1 MYLESFNKDYVE
13 RVEDL
18 IEDIT
23 SQFPEITKNQAS
35 RIIFTVHQNEQEK
48 YRKYIEDKIS
58 NSNIYISIIFASL
71 ITILLSN
78 YNRYSYLDFLV
89 MYAVVYMVSFFISV
103 TGHCILNIIKEKNK
117 FDKWLNRIV
126 AIVASLF
133 VIFVLLDYIGM

>member
-1 MYLESFNKDYVE
+1 MDFESFNKDYIE
-13 RVEDL
+13 GVEDL

-23 SQFPEITKNQAS
+23 SEFPEITKNQAS
-35 RIIFTVHQNEQEK
+35 RIIFTVHQKDQEK

-58 NSNIYISIIFASL
+58 NSNVYISIIFTSL

-78 YNRYSYLDFLV
+78 YNRYSYLNFLV
-89 MYAVVYMVSFFISV
+89 MYAVVYIVSFLISV

-133 VIFVLLDYIGM
+133 VIFALLDYIGM

>member
-1 MYLESFNKDYVE
+1 MYFESFNKDYVE

-23 SQFPEITKNQAS
+23 SEYPEITRIQAS
-35 RIIFTVHQNEQEK
+35 RIIFTVHQNEQDR
-48 YRKYIEDKIS
+48 YRKYIEEKIN

-78 YNRYSYLDFLV
+78 YNRYSYLNFLL

-126 AIVASLF
+126 AIVASLL

>member
-1 MYLESFNKDYVE
+1 MYFESFNKDYVE

-23 SQFPEITKNQAS
+23 SEYPEITKIQAS
-35 RIIFTVHQNEQEK
+35 RIIFTVHQNEQDR
-48 YRKYIEDKIS
+48 YRKYIEEKIN

-78 YNRYSYLDFLV
+78 YNRYSYLNFLV

-126 AIVASLF
+126 AIVASLL